1 MRHDSGKTVL
11 LLQFQVIILS
21 APARSLLLLILLL
34 HSRHRRPQITIAFI
48 LNGFY
53 RLLPFD
59 DDAASFF
66 FSSDFVFLSFFFCSD
81 GPFVGFVDS
90 KAKNGCTFTAR
101 SCVLLSIMCY
111 RLCKVRTAATVT
123 QAIG

>member
-1 MRHDSGKTVL
+1 ML

-21 APARSLLLLILLL
+21 APAHSLLLLLLILLL

-66 FSSDFVFLSFFFCSD
+66 FSSDFVFLSFFFAVMD
-81 GPFVGFVDS
+81 PLW
-90 KAKNGCTFTAR
+90 
-101 SCVLLSIMCY
+101 VLLIAK
-111 RLCKVRTAATVT
+111 RRTGAPSPRDRAFYFR
-123 QAIG
+123 